1 MARRNLLS
9 QTEAQSRLVQQISQ
23 TIRDH
28 QGGTV
33 SASALFPFTWERLC
47 IFTWADKLSSVN
59 PALGVEWVVPDDQM
73 IGSGEG
79 YTLPDYQIAVFVES
93 GSVVQHLIFPEY
105 PLPRLSGQ
113 HRIWWRLCS
122 EPPQPS
128 FHGQQRNN
136 CDFSCTRVTSTSRGK
151 FSRAS
156 VHS

>member
-9 QTEAQSRLVQQISQ
+9 QTEAQSQLVQQISQ

-105 PLPRLSGQ
+105 PFRDSVGSIVSGGACVQ
-113 HRIWWRLCS
+113 NRPNLVFTVSSATTVIFPAH
-122 EPPQPS
+122 E
-128 FHGQQRNN
+128 
-136 CDFSCTRVTSTSRGK
+136 
-151 FSRAS
+151 
-156 VHS
+156 

>member
-9 QTEAQSRLVQQISQ
+9 QTEAQSRLVEQISQ

-73 IGSGEG
+73 IGIGEG

-105 PLPRLSGQ
+105 PFRDSVGSIVSGGACVQ
-113 HRIWWRLCS
+113 NRPNLVFTVSSATTVIFPAH
-122 EPPQPS
+122 E
-128 FHGQQRNN
+128 
-136 CDFSCTRVTSTSRGK
+136 
-151 FSRAS
+151 
-156 VHS
+156 